1 MANQN
6 KLFECQQMFRHACAF
21 AECADLALDKFRH
34 DTADIE
40 WYSTP
45 AVVNSAFACEVYLKA
60 LLLFH
65 DIDFKDHLKGKK
77 QHEIKELFDLLPEE
91 TRDWIKPTV
100 MNQCGRWTDP
110 WERGLLL
117 NISNAFIEWRYNYEN
132 DWSKSSIMHID
143 VSFLTTLRNA
153 LREACSLLFYHMTW
167 EDYER

>member
-21 AECADLALDKFRH
+21 SECADLALDKFRH

-60 LLLFH
+60 LLKYY
-65 DIDFKDHLKGKK
+65 DIPIKK
-77 QHEIKELFDLLPEE
+77 EHKIKELYEMLPEE
-91 TRDWIKPTV
+91 ARDWIKPTV
-100 MNQCGRWTDP
+100 MNQCGRWTDQ
-110 WERGLLL
+110 WGHELLE
-117 NISNAFIEWRYNYEN
+117 NISNAFIEWRYSYEQ

-143 VSFLTTLRNA
+143 VGFLSAFRNV
-153 LREACSLLFYHMTW
+153 LREACSQLFYHKTW
-167 EDYER
+167 EDYR